1 MIELILLGILVLL
14 AVLALQSENL
24 RHAVIYFSVFSLIC
38 SVLYLYYQAPDVAI
52 AEAVMGSGLITL
64 LYLTA
69 LRRYKV
75 YSICFTNTD
84 VETVRD
90 HDILKGSR
98 RGQLIHDIENFCLT
112 RELDP
117 QVAYTPQK
125 VLDILR
131 SGQHDLIIHQSGGK
145 TTVLGNRDNVIL
157 DGLETLFAMRYPD
170 LNILVEYFTDNEM
183 QPVNPLALE
192 DE

>member
-1 MIELILLGILVLL
+1 MIETILLGILILL
-14 AVLALQSENL
+14 AVLALRSENL
-24 RHAVIYFSVFSLIC
+24 RYAVIYFSVFSLIC

-84 VETVRD
+84 VATVTD
-90 HDILKGSR
+90 QDILRGSR
-98 RGQLIHDIENFCLT
+98 RGQLIRDIEDFCLT

-117 QVAYTPQK
+117 QVTFTPQK
-125 VLDILR
+125 VLDILK
-131 SGQHDLIIHQSGGK
+131 SGQHDLIIHQSGDH

-157 DGLETLFAMRYPD
+157 DGLETLFSMRYTD
-170 LNILVEYFTDNEM
+170 LNILVEYFDDNEL
-183 QPVNPLALE
+183 QPESPLSLE
-192 DE
+192 EE